1 MYVRCV
7 SGTMSVT
14 GQGVT
19 LGIRPDEFVGRAGKW
34 RVLKSEET
42 PILVDPLYLKNVG
55 WGVGSVFL
63 ET

>member
-1 MYVRCV
+1 
-7 SGTMSVT
+7 MSIM
-14 GQGVT
+14 GQSVT
-19 LGIRPDEFVGRAGKW
+19 LGIGPDMFVGEAGKW

-42 PILVDPLYLKNVG
+42 PILVDPLYLKNLG

>member
-1 MYVRCV
+1 
-7 SGTMSVT
+7 MSVT

-19 LGIRPDEFVGRAGKW
+19 LGIRLDEFVGRAGKW

>member
-1 MYVRCV
+1 MYVMCV
-7 SGTMSVT
+7 SGTMSIM

-19 LGIRPDEFVGRAGKW
+19 LGIGPDMFVGEAGKW

-42 PILVDPLYLKNVG
+42 SILVDPLYLKNLG